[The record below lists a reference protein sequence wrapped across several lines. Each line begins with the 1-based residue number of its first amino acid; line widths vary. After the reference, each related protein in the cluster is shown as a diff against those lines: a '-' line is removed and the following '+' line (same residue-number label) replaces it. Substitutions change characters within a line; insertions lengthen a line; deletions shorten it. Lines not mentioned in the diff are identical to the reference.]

1 MLHKKS
7 IVIRWT
13 AAVAVLAATAAC
25 KDILAVQNPQAFT
38 DEAANTPV
46 LLPAVAAGA
55 EGDFQISLSNI
66 AVFNG
71 MLSDEFW
78 HTGTWSDWLDVS
90 RGLIRANWPINNA
103 NSFMSA
109 QNMLLRA
116 RGTADLASKRF
127 VRELKDSVKTSPLFV
142 TTQMTR
148 AWSDL
153 YIAMSICQAPATSG
167 GALVSDTALF
177 KQAADSFAALLPII
191 QAAHYVK
198 ASDRQDR
205 LNQANAA
212 LARAS
217 LMLGDYPKAL
227 QYAQAVPEGFVYN
240 AQFSTN
246 SGFQNNTMAGQGN
259 ANYNRSFSIR
269 GLYHSQIDTING
281 FLRDPYSGLND
292 PRIPIGHDNNN
303 SKGYDRGSDG
313 VTKFF
318 SNNKYPS
325 YGSPIAISKTAEM
338 NLIIA
343 EVRWRQGDFPAALSA
358 MNVNRVAVGLPAFAL
373 PTTDVTTQ
381 VRDLLLQERF
391 AVLFGEGHRTQDL
404 YRFGLVA
411 SRLGTGRATKLP
423 LTRTEQLSN
432 PNIGE
437 GKETCPAI
445 S

>member
-1 MLHKKS
+1 MTGVQTCALPIS
-7 IVIRWT
+7 ADI
-13 AAVAVLAATAAC
+13 AT
-25 KDILAVQNPQAFT
+25 Q
-38 DEAANTPV
+38 
-46 LLPAVAAGA
+46 
-55 EGDFQISLSNI
+55 
-66 AVFNG
+66 
-71 MLSDEFW
+71 
-78 HTGTWSDWLDVS
+78 
-90 RGLIRANWPINNA
+90 
-103 NSFMSA
+103 
-109 QNMLLRA
+109 
-116 RGTADLASKRF
+116 RF
-127 VRELKDSVKTSPLFV
+127 VRELKDTVKTSPLFV
-142 TTQMTR
+142 TSQMTR

-153 YIAMSICQAPATSG
+153 YIAMSICQAPASAG

-191 QAAHYVK
+191 QAARYAK

-212 LARAS
+212 LARAN

-269 GLYHSQIDTING
+269 GLYHSQIDTMNG
-281 FLRDPYSGLND
+281 FLRDAYSGLND

-313 VTKFF
+313 VTKFV

-343 EVRWRQGDFPAALSA
+343 EVRWRQGDYPAALSA

-373 PTTDVTTQ
+373 PTTDVPTQ

-437 GKETCPAI
+437 GKETCPSI

>member
-1 MLHKKS
+1 MSHKKR

-281 FLRDPYSGLND
+281 FLRDPYSGLDD

-343 EVRWRQGDFPAALSA
+343 EVRWRQGDYPAALSA

-373 PTTDVTTQ
+373 PTTDVPTQ

-437 GKETCPAI
+437 GKETCPSI